1 MLKIDPAVWEAFPQV
16 KMGALVI
23 EGVPTGVKLGADEA
37 EAGFRAIEQKYG
49 DIDKKALKQMPPINA
64 YAAYYKKFGS
74 SYPVLA
80 QLQSVLAGKKTLHP
94 QSGLLQAMFLCEIES
109 MVITAGHDL
118 ARLSGPLQVQVARGD
133 ETYRS
138 ISQKEVTTVPGDLLV
153 RDDSGVISSMMRGP
167 DEGSRITAETTGV
180 FFVLYAPP
188 AIETQ
193 TVQAALKLLQK
204 RVRSFAPGCTT
215 ELLQV
220 YEQE

>member
-1 MLKIDPAVWEAFPQV
+1 MLKIDPAVWAAFPQA

-23 EGVPTGVKLGADEA
+23 EGVPTGVKLAPDEA
-37 EAGFRAIEQKYG
+37 EAGFRAIEQRYG
-49 DIDKKALKQMPPINA
+49 SQDRKVLKQMPPIDA
-64 YAAYYKKFGS
+64 YTAYYKKFGY

-80 QLQSVLAGKKTLHP
+80 QLESVLAGKKTLHP

-118 ARLSGPLQVQVARGD
+118 ARLSGPLRVQVARGD

-138 ISQKEVTTVPGDLLV
+138 ISKREVAAVPGDLLV
-153 RDDSGVISSMMRGP
+153 RDDNGVISSMMRGP
-167 DEGSRITAETTGV
+167 DEGSRITAQTTGV

-188 AIETQ
+188 VIKTQ
-193 TVQAALKLLQK
+193 TVEAALKLLEK

-215 ELLQV
+215 KLLKV

>member
-1 MLKIDPAVWEAFPQV
+1 MLKIDPAVWAAFPQT

-23 EGVPTGVKLGADEA
+23 EGVPTGVKLAPDEA
-37 EAGFRAIEQKYG
+37 EAGFRTIEQKYG
-49 DIDKKALKQMPPINA
+49 SQSRKALKQMPPIDA
-64 YAAYYKKFGS
+64 YTAYYKKFGY
-74 SYPVLA
+74 SYPVLG
-80 QLQSVLAGKKTLHP
+80 QLESVLAGKKTLHP

-118 ARLSGPLQVQVARGD
+118 ARLLGPLQVQVARGD

-138 ISQKEVTTVPGDLLV
+138 ISQREVTAVPGDLLV
-153 RDDSGVISSMMRGP
+153 RDDNGVISSMMRGP
-167 DEGSRITAETTGV
+167 DEGSRITAQTAGV

-188 AIETQ
+188 VIATQ
-193 TVQAALKLLQK
+193 TVTAALTLLEK

-215 ELLQV
+215 RLLQV